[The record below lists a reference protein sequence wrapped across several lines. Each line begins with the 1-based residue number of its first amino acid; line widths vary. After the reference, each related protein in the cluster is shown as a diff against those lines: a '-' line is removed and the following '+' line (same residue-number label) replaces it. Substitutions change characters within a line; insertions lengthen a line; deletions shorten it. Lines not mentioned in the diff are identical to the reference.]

1 MKITSVEAIP
11 YAIPYK
17 KTLRFAS
24 GEIHAAEHVLVRVHT
39 DDGLVGQADAP
50 PRPFT
55 YGETQTSV
63 CSVVSDFFAP
73 AITGLSILDREVVH
87 ARMNRT
93 VANPVAKAAVDM
105 AIWDAIGQSLG
116 VSVTELLGGFTDRM
130 RVSHMVGFAPE
141 AEMVAEAERIRDMH
155 GITTFKVKVGRNPIT
170 EDVAACRALREALG
184 SDVEIYIDG
193 NRGWTARDA
202 ARALRQMDDLDLSF
216 AEELCPADD
225 VLGRRWLVSQSTI
238 PMFADESVARPGEV
252 TRELLGGAATGISIK
267 PSRTGFTTSQ
277 RLVGLC
283 EGLGVDVVI
292 GNQIDSQIG
301 SLCAAAFG
309 AAYPLTARRAGELS
323 NFLDMTDDL
332 LAEPLEIK
340 DGSLKVRQGPGLGIE
355 IDQTK
360 LAHYRVDRSNRERQ
374 HS

>member
-11 YAIPYK
+11 YAIPYNK
-17 KTLRFAS
+17 PLRFAS

-39 DDGLVGQADAP
+39 DDGLVGQSDAP

-63 CSVVSDFFAP
+63 CSLVRDFFAP

-87 ARMNRT
+87 ARINRT

-130 RVSHMVGFAPE
+130 RVSHMVGFAPA
-141 AEMVAEAERIRDMH
+141 AEMVAEAERIRDTH

-238 PMFADESVARPGEV
+238 PMFADESVVRPGEV
-252 TRELLGGAATGISIK
+252 TRELLGGSATGISIK

-323 NFLDMTDDL
+323 NFLDMADDL

-355 IDQTK
+355 IDETK
-360 LAHYRVDRSNRERQ
+360 LAHYRLDR
-374 HS
+374 